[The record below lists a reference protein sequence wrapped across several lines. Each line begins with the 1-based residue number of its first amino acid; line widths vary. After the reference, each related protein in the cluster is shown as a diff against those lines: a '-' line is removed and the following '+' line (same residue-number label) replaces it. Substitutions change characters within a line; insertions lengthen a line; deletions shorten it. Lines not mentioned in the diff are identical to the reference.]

1 MSKVGLYSSDRKK
14 VADVESDTTLTQTS
28 CGHVIMLDSG
38 SAGDGSYTITLPK
51 IAAAGPGWWCK
62 FIVRETTGGAVTISA
77 SADDLG
83 SISVHKVNVS
93 PAGFIAFEAGL
104 DPGLEV
110 DVDALLWQTASWCQN
125 DTLELVTDGV
135 TWGGQAICS
144 ASLSLIDAP

>member
-14 VADVESDTTLTQTS
+14 VADVDSDTTLTQTS

-62 FIVRETTGGAVTISA
+62 LIVRETTGGAVTISA

-93 PAGFIAFEAGL
+93 DLGMTLVALGL
-104 DPGLEV
+104 DTGLEV

-144 ASLSLIDAP
+144 ASISLIDAP

>member
-1 MSKVGLYSSDRKK
+1 MSKIGLYSSDRKK

-62 FIVRETTGGAVTISA
+62 LIVRETTGGNVTIS
-77 SADDLG
+77 SSPGDSG

-93 PAGFIAFEAGL
+93 ALGMTIVSMGL
-104 DPGLEV
+104 DAGLEV

-135 TWGGQAICS
+135 TWAGQAICS